1 LKNIYKDMIMKD
13 LNPFLLFDSDGKL
26 VDYNTSAE
34 FLLNDITIDELYS
47 LALTYASK
55 SYGINN
61 QYIELKYSSDSYY
74 AVSVGYI
81 DDINIALR
89 LFKIIEHNQIKDLQE
104 NKSIYQTEDFEDVNL
119 FSLIDIS
126 KSSTLLQSD
135 IKTVEDYDISIPEIK
150 LKINSF
156 ILLLNSCF
164 SHFKDHK
171 LLIIIIRIKLGE
183 YQMIDNKRHSII
195 SCELQSHQDID
206 TISTVEQKAIDAN
219 VNLFS
224 TQKSL
229 ILEFPMFLA

>member
-1 LKNIYKDMIMKD
+1 MKNIYKDMIMKD

-34 FLLNDITIDELYS
+34 FLLNDITIEELYS

-61 QYIELKYSSDSYY
+61 QYVELKYPNDSYY
-74 AVSVGYI
+74 AVSIGYI
-81 DDINIALR
+81 DDMNIALR
-89 LFKIIEHNQIKDLQE
+89 LFKTIEQNQIKDVQGD
-104 NKSIYQTEDFEDVNL
+104 KSIYQTEDFKDVNL

-126 KSSTLLQSD
+126 KSSTLLQSNLK
-135 IKTVEDYDISIPEIK
+135 IIEDYDISIPEIK

-164 SHFKDHK
+164 SHFKDHE
-171 LLIIIIRIKLGE
+171 LLTIIIRIKLGE
-183 YQMIDNKRHSII
+183 YQMIDNKRHGII
-195 SCELQSHQDID
+195 SCELQSNQDID
-206 TISTVEQKAIDAN
+206 TNSLVEQKAIDAN

-224 TQKSL
+224 TKKSL
-229 ILEFPMFLA
+229 ILEFPMFIA

>member
-1 LKNIYKDMIMKD
+1 MIMKD

-34 FLLNDITIDELYS
+34 FLLNDIAIDELYS

-164 SHFKDHK
+164 GHFKDHK
-171 LLIIIIRIKLGE
+171 LLTIIIRIKLGE

-195 SCELQSHQDID
+195 SCELQSNQDID

-224 TQKSL
+224 TQKSI